1 MNDETW
7 PIAAL
12 KKGTRAR
19 RLVVVLGDQLDHAS
33 AALREVDAAR
43 DVVLMMEVAAE
54 SRHVPSHVQ
63 RTVVFLSAMRHFA
76 CELAAKGLRVRYV
89 SLADAANTQTFEGEL
104 SRAVQELKPEAVV
117 VLEPGE
123 HRVRAMLRKAA
134 DALGV
139 PLEILPDEH
148 FLTPREVFEEHASG
162 RKSVIMEFF
171 YREQRKRLDVLMERG
186 KPVGGDWNFDKENR
200 ESFGRDGPHAPAV
213 LRFAPDAITRGVI
226 EDVKRLLPELP
237 GRIESFGW
245 PVTREQALE
254 SLRDFAEHRLD
265 EFGPY
270 EDAMWTGQ
278 TWLYHS
284 QLSVPLNLK
293 LITPRECVV
302 AALARHEKRPVPLA
316 SLEGF
321 VRQIIGWREFTRG
334 VYFHEGPGYEA
345 RNYLDQHGELPSF
358 YWDGK
363 TEMKCLRECVG
374 QVLDHAYTHHIPR
387 LMVLANFALI
397 SGVHPK
403 KISDWFLAMFADAVD
418 WVTLPNTLGM
428 AMHADGVTPEQAT
441 KESPSKGPVVG
452 TKPYAAS
459 GKYISR
465 MSNYCR
471 HCAFDVE
478 QRTGED
484 ACPFNTFYWDF
495 LIRNKERFRGNQRMA
510 MVMKNVERLSR
521 PDIVEITVSAKKL
534 REKLGIGAIAGA

>member
-1 MNDETW
+1 MW
-7 PIAAL
+7 PIAPL
-12 KKGTRAR
+12 PKGAKAR
-19 RLVVVLGDQLDHAS
+19 RLVVVLGDQLDPAS
-33 AALREVDAAR
+33 AALRDIDAAR
-43 DVVLMMEVAAE
+43 DVVLMMEVVAE

-76 CELAAKGLRVRYV
+76 CELVATGLRVRYV
-89 SLADAANTQTFEGEL
+89 ALTDGANTKSFDSEL
-104 SRAVQELKPEAVV
+104 SRAVRDLKPEAIV

-123 HRVRAMLRKAA
+123 HRVREMLQHAA

-139 PLEILPDEH
+139 RLESRPDEH
-148 FLTPREVFEEHASG
+148 FLTPREVFETHAAS
-162 RKSVIMEFF
+162 RKSLIMEFF
-171 YREQRKRLDVLMERG
+171 YREQRKRLDVLMEGG

-200 ESFGRDGPHAPAV
+200 ESFGKEGPHAPAV
-213 LRFAPDAITRGVI
+213 LRFEPDAITRGVM
-226 EDVKRLLPELP
+226 EDVRRVLPDLP

-245 PVTREQALE
+245 AVTRAQALE
-254 SLRDFAEHRLD
+254 SLQDFVDNRLD
-265 EFGPY
+265 EFGPF

-284 QLSVPLNLK
+284 QLAVPLNLK
-293 LITPRECVV
+293 LISPRECVE
-302 AALARHEKRPVPLA
+302 AALARHARRPVPLA

-321 VRQIIGWREFTRG
+321 VRQIIGWREFIRG
-334 VYFHEGPGYEA
+334 VYFHEGPAYET
-345 RNYLDQHGELPSF
+345 RNYLDQHGELPAF

-363 TEMKCLRECVG
+363 TDMRCLRECVG

-397 SGVHPK
+397 SGVHPQ

-428 AMHADGVTPEQAT
+428 AMHADGVTAEQAT
-441 KESPSKGPVVG
+441 KKQPAKGPVVG

-459 GKYISR
+459 GKYIAR

-478 QRTGED
+478 KRTGED

-495 LIRNKERFRGNQRMA
+495 LIRNKGRFRGNQRMA

-521 PDIVEITVSAKKL
+521 PDVVEITVSAKKL
-534 REKLGIGAIAGA
+534 REKLGIGAIAGT

>member
-1 MNDETW
+1 M
-7 PIAAL
+7 
-12 KKGTRAR
+12 
-19 RLVVVLGDQLDHAS
+19 DHNS
-33 AALREVDAAR
+33 AALRDLDAEH
-43 DVVLMMEVAAE
+43 DVVLMMEVSAE

-76 CELAAKGLRVRYV
+76 CELAAKGMRVRYIA
-89 SLADAANTQTFEGEL
+89 LTDEGNTQSFAGEVT
-104 SRAVQELKPEAVV
+104 RAVKDLRPERMV

-123 HRVRAMLRKAA
+123 HRVRAILRKAA
-134 DALGV
+134 DEMSV
-139 PLEILPDEH
+139 PLEIRPDEH

-162 RKSVIMEFF
+162 RKNLIMEFF

-200 ESFGRDGPHAPAV
+200 EAFGRTGPHAPAV
-213 LRFAPDAITRGVI
+213 LRFAPDAITLGVI
-226 EDVKRLLPELP
+226 EDVKRVLPDLP
-237 GRIESFGW
+237 GRVDSFGW
-245 PVTREQALE
+245 AVTRRQALE
-254 SLRDFAEHRLD
+254 SLEDFVEHRLD
-265 EFGPY
+265 DFGPY
-270 EDAMWTGQ
+270 EDAMWTGEA
-278 TWLYHS
+278 WLYHS

-293 LITPRECVV
+293 LISPRECVD
-302 AALARHEKRPVPLA
+302 AALERHTKRPVPLA

-321 VRQIIGWREFTRG
+321 VRQVIGWREFIRG
-334 VYFHEGPGYEA
+334 VYFHEGPAYES
-345 RNYLDQHGELPSF
+345 RNYLDQYGDLPSL

-428 AMHADGVTPEQAT
+428 AMHADGVTPEQAKRNPELGAT
-441 KESPSKGPVVG
+441 KPPVVG

-459 GKYISR
+459 GKYIAR

-471 HCAFDVE
+471 SCVYDVE

-495 LIRNKERFRGNQRMA
+495 LIRNRERFRGNQRMA
-510 MVMKNVERLSR
+510 MVMKNVERLSE
-521 PDIVEITVSAKKL
+521 PDVVEITVSAKRL
-534 REKLGIGAIAGA
+534 REKMGVGPIGAP

>member
-1 MNDETW
+1 MD
-7 PIAAL
+7 P
-12 KKGTRAR
+12 
-19 RLVVVLGDQLDHAS
+19 AS
-33 AALREVDAAR
+33 AVLRDIDAAR

-76 CELAAKGLRVRYV
+76 GELVAKGLRVRYV

-104 SRAVQELKPEAVV
+104 SRAVRDLKPEAIV

-123 HRVRAMLRKAA
+123 HRVRVALQEAA
-134 DALGV
+134 DGLGV
-139 PLEILPDEH
+139 PLEVRADEH
-148 FLTPREVFEEHASG
+148 FLTPREVFAAHASS
-162 RKSVIMEFF
+162 RKSLIMEFF

-213 LRFAPDAITRGVI
+213 LRFEPDAITCGVM
-226 EDVKRLLPELP
+226 EDVRRVLPELP

-245 PVTREQALE
+245 AVTRAQALE
-254 SLRDFAEHRLD
+254 SLQDFVEHRLD
-265 EFGPY
+265 DFGPY

-293 LITPRECVV
+293 LISPRECVE
-302 AALARHEKRPVPLA
+302 AALARHARRPVPLA

-321 VRQIIGWREFTRG
+321 VRQIIGWREFIRG
-334 VYFHEGPGYEA
+334 VYFHEGPSYET
-345 RNYLDQHGELPSF
+345 RNYLEEHGMLPSF

-428 AMHADGVTPEQAT
+428 AMHADGVTAEQAT
-441 KESPSKGPVVG
+441 KKQPSKGPVVG

-478 QRTGED
+478 KRTGDD

-495 LIRNKERFRGNQRMA
+495 LIRNKDRFKGNQRMV

-521 PDIVEITVSAKKL
+521 PDVVEITVSAKKL
-534 REKLGIGAIAGA
+534 REKLGIGAIGGT

>member
-1 MNDETW
+1 
-7 PIAAL
+7 
-12 KKGTRAR
+12 
-19 RLVVVLGDQLDHAS
+19 
-33 AALREVDAAR
+33 
-43 DVVLMMEVAAE
+43 
-54 SRHVPSHVQ
+54 
-63 RTVVFLSAMRHFA
+63 
-76 CELAAKGLRVRYV
+76 
-89 SLADAANTQTFEGEL
+89 
-104 SRAVQELKPEAVV
+104 
-117 VLEPGE
+117 
-123 HRVRAMLRKAA
+123 
-134 DALGV
+134 
-139 PLEILPDEH
+139 
-148 FLTPREVFEEHASG
+148 
-162 RKSVIMEFF
+162 
-171 YREQRKRLDVLMERG
+171 MERG

>member
-1 MNDETW
+1 M
-7 PIAAL
+7 I
-12 KKGTRAR
+12 
-19 RLVVVLGDQLDHAS
+19 VLGDQLDHNS
-33 AALREVDAAR
+33 AALRDLDGEH

-63 RTVVFLSAMRHFA
+63 RTVLFLSAMRHFA
-76 CELAAKGLRVRYV
+76 CELAAKGVRLRYV
-89 SLADAANTQTFEGEL
+89 ALIDEGNTHTFAGEVK
-104 SRAVQELKPEAVV
+104 RAVTALRPEQLV

-123 HRVRAMLRKAA
+123 HRVRATLAEIA
-134 DALGV
+134 EATGV
-139 PLEILPDEH
+139 PLEIREDEH
-148 FLTPREVFEEHASG
+148 FLTPRAVFAAHASD
-162 RKSVIMEFF
+162 RKSLIMEFF
-171 YREQRKRLDVLMERG
+171 YREQRRRLDVLMQGG

-200 ESFGRDGPHAPAV
+200 ESFGREGPHAPAV
-213 LRFAPDAITRGVI
+213 LRFAPDAITKGVI
-226 EDVKRLLPELP
+226 DEVKQILPDLP
-237 GRIESFGW
+237 GRLESFGW
-245 PVTREQALE
+245 AVTRREALE
-254 SLRDFAEHRLD
+254 SLHDFVEHRLD

-293 LITPRECVV
+293 LLTPRECVE
-302 AALARHEKRPVPLA
+302 ASLQRNARRAVPLA

-321 VRQIIGWREFTRG
+321 VRQVIGWREFIRG
-334 VYFHEGPGYEA
+334 VYFHEGPAYET
-345 RNYLDQHGELPSF
+345 RNYLDQHGELPSL

-428 AMHADGVTPEQAT
+428 AMHADGVTAEQAT
-441 KESPSKGPVVG
+441 KKSPAKGPVVG

-471 HCAFDVE
+471 NCGYDVDR
-478 QRTGED
+478 RTGEN

-495 LIRNKERFRGNQRMA
+495 LIRNREKFRGNQRMA
-510 MVMKNVERLSR
+510 MVMKNVERLSK
-521 PDIVEITVSAKKL
+521 PDVVEITVSASRL
-534 REKLGIGAIAGA
+534 RDTLGIGKTGRA

>member
-1 MNDETW
+1 M
-7 PIAAL
+7 L
-12 KKGTRAR
+12 
-19 RLVVVLGDQLDHAS
+19 
-33 AALREVDAAR
+33 
-43 DVVLMMEVAAE
+43 EVAAE

-63 RTVVFLSAMRHFA
+63 RTVVFLSAMRHFGA
-76 CELAAKGLRVRYV
+76 ELAAKGFRLHYV
-89 SLADAANTQTFEGEL
+89 TLTDPANTQSFETEVAWAVGEL
-104 SRAVQELKPEAVV
+104 QPERLI

-123 HRVRAMLRKAA
+123 HRVRGLLGEAA
-134 DALGV
+134 ACARV
-139 PLEILPDEH
+139 PLEIRADEH
-148 FLTPREVFEEHASG
+148 FLTPRETFASS
-162 RKSVIMEFF
+162 RKNLIMEFF
-171 YREQRKRLDVLMERG
+171 YREQRKRLKVLMEGG

-213 LRFAPDAITRGVI
+213 LRFPPDAITRGVI
-226 EDVKRLLPELP
+226 EDVRRMLPDLP
-237 GRIESFGW
+237 GRIDMFGW
-245 PVTREQALE
+245 AVTRKQALE
-254 SLRDFAEHRLD
+254 SLQDFVEHRLD

-293 LITPRECVV
+293 LISPRECID
-302 AALARHEKRPVPLA
+302 AALTRHAKRPVPLA

-321 VRQIIGWREFTRG
+321 VRQIIGWREFIRG
-334 VYFHEGPGYEA
+334 VYFHEGPAYET

-397 SGVHPK
+397 SGVHPR

-441 KESPSKGPVVG
+441 KKNPAKGPVVG

-459 GKYISR
+459 GKYIAR

-478 QRTGED
+478 KRTGDD

-495 LIRNKERFRGNQRMA
+495 LIRNKEHFRGNQRMA
-510 MVMKNVERLSR
+510 MVMKNAERLTR
-521 PDIVEITVSAKKL
+521 PDVVEITVSAKKL
-534 REKLGIGAIAGA
+534 REKLGIGAVVGA